1 MKYELTVAIDA
12 FKTFGQP
19 LQDFQKKKKKRIK
32 NIQLGNQL
40 ASSYIYGTFAYGI
53 KIF

>member
-1 MKYELTVAIDA
+1 LKNELTLAIDA
-12 FKTFGQP
+12 FKTFGKP
-19 LQDFQKKKKKRIK
+19 LKDFQKKKKKKK

>member
-19 LQDFQKKKKKRIK
+19 LQDFQKRKKKKK

-40 ASSYIYGTFAYGI
+40 SSTYIYGTFAYGI

>member
-1 MKYELTVAIDA
+1 MLLRPLDSH
-12 FKTFGQP
+12 FKISR
-19 LQDFQKKKKKRIK
+19 KEKKKRIK

>member
-1 MKYELTVAIDA
+1 MVAIDT

-19 LQDFQKKKKKRIK
+19 LQDFQKRKKIIK

>member
-1 MKYELTVAIDA
+1 MLLRPLDSH
-12 FKTFGQP
+12 FKISRKE
-19 LQDFQKKKKKRIK
+19 KKKKK

>member
-19 LQDFQKKKKKRIK
+19 LQDFQKRKRIK